1 MEARS
6 SRTQYAR
13 ILSEARP
20 YWPQLGLILAISAL
34 GTPLSLLT
42 PLPLKIVV
50 DSALSSRPLPAA
62 ITWLAPWAG
71 SSTTS
76 ILGVA
81 VAILILTTLLIY
93 LEGLAGWLIQTKTG
107 EKLVL
112 DLRAKLFGRLQR
124 MSLTY
129 HDTQGSSDSVT
140 TIPLLSA
147 IVTLAGMVAVT
158 AVIDW
163 QLAVIALLVCPVL
176 YIITEVIGNQIR
188 TRWMV
193 IKDLD
198 SSSMGIVQEALA
210 ALRVVKAFGGEDHE
224 QGRFVQQSEERV
236 RAQVGL
242 ASIQGLFDLYVG
254 LTMAIGTALVLY
266 FGVLHVQKGIL
277 TLGELLI
284 VMAYIAQIYEPL
296 KTVGKKLTELQS
308 GLASADCHAAV
319 SESRL

>member
-129 HDTQGSSDSVT
+129 HDTQGSRDSVYRIQWDASCMQWVLITT

-147 IVTLAGMVAVT
+147 ILTLAGMVAVT

-266 FGVLHVQKGIL
+266 FGVLHVQKG
-277 TLGELLI
+277 
-284 VMAYIAQIYEPL
+284 
-296 KTVGKKLTELQS
+296 
-308 GLASADCHAAV
+308 
-319 SESRL
+319 